1 MNLKTVLNDEYGSAK
16 SEKPDKVKK
25 LCMGVGGGGNDFTFN
40 KISNAH

>member
-25 LCMGVGGGGNDFTFN
+25 LCMGVGYDFTFN